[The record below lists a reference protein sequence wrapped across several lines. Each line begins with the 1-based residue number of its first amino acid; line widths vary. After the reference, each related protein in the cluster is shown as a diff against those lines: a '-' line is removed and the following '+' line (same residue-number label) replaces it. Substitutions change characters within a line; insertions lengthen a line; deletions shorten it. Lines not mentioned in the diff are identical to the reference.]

1 MEPVHVK
8 ETLSFL
14 TEYIFWISKT
24 KEMKDIISMVE
35 GITIRLEKQ
44 T

>member
-1 MEPVHVK
+1 MSKKHYP
-8 ETLSFL
+8 FL